1 MTDMEKLLEKLM
13 RRLPDAA
20 DEALM
25 EDLLAQAGAF
35 IRAYTRRDEIP
46 SGLEDAQVH
55 IAAILFN
62 RMGMEG
68 EAGHGE
74 GGVTRTA
81 EMLPEDVRRW
91 LNGWRVART
100 V

>member
-1 MTDMEKLLEKLM
+1 MLAKLK

-20 DEALM
+20 DDALLS
-25 EDLLAQAGAF
+25 DLLAEAGAF
-35 IRAYTRRDEIP
+35 ICAYTRRDEVP
-46 SGLEDAQVH
+46 EGLEDAQVR

-68 EAGHGE
+68 ESSHSE
-74 GGVTRTA
+74 GGVSRTA
-81 EMLPEDVRRW
+81 EALPGDLKSW
-91 LNGWRVART
+91 LNGWRLAKT

>member
-1 MTDMEKLLEKLM
+1 MLAKLK

-20 DEALM
+20 DDALLS
-25 EDLLAQAGAF
+25 DLLDQAGAF
-35 IRAYTRRDEIP
+35 IRAYTRREQIP

-68 EAGHGE
+68 EISRGE

-81 EMLPEDVRRW
+81 ELLPEDVKRW
-91 LNGWRVART
+91 LNGWRIPKSL
-100 V
+100 

>member
-1 MTDMEKLLEKLM
+1 MLAKLK

-20 DEALM
+20 DDALLN
-25 EDLLAQAGAF
+25 DLLEQAGAF
-35 IRAYTRRDEIP
+35 IRAYTRRNEIP
-46 SGLEDAQVH
+46 EGLEDAQIH

-68 EAGHGE
+68 EISHNE
-74 GGVTRTA
+74 GGVSRTA
-81 EMLPEDVRRW
+81 EMLPEDVRKW
-91 LNGWRVART
+91 LNPWRVAKT

>member
-1 MTDMEKLLEKLM
+1 MLAKLK

-20 DEALM
+20 DDALLS
-25 EDLLAQAGAF
+25 DLLDEAGAF
-35 IRAYTRRDEIP
+35 IRAYTRRDEMP
-46 SGLEDAQVH
+46 AALEDAQVR

-68 EAGHGE
+68 ESSHGE

-81 EMLPEDVRRW
+81 EALPADLRSW
-91 LNGWRVART
+91 LNGWRLAKSL
-100 V
+100 

>member
-1 MTDMEKLLEKLM
+1 MLAKLK

-20 DEALM
+20 DDALLN
-25 EDLLAQAGAF
+25 ELLEQAGAF
-35 IRAYTRRDEIP
+35 IRAYTRRNEIP
-46 SGLEDAQVH
+46 EGLEDAQIH

-68 EAGHGE
+68 EISHNE
-74 GGVTRTA
+74 GGVSRTA
-81 EMLPEDVRRW
+81 EMLPEDVKKW
-91 LNGWRVART
+91 LNPWRVAKT

>member
-1 MTDMEKLLEKLM
+1 MLAKLK

-20 DEALM
+20 DDALLT
-25 EDLLAQAGAF
+25 DLLSEAGAF
-35 IRAYTRRDEIP
+35 IRAYTRRCEVPED
-46 SGLEDAQVH
+46 LEDAQIR

-68 EAGHGE
+68 ENAHSE
-74 GGVTRTA
+74 GGVSRTA
-81 EMLPEDVRRW
+81 EMLPEDVKKW
-91 LNGWRVART
+91 LNAWRVAKT